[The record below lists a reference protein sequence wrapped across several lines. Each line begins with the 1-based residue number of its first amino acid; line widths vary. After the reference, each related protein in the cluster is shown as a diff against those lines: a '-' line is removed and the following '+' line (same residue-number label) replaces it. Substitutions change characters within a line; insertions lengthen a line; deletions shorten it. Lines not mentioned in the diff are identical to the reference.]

1 MKMRFVAHDALMLYY
16 DESPSQK
23 LLDRIQSNYHALKEI
38 PCLIDIVPSYTTIL
52 LRFDFLRCMPEEF
65 KRQVNL
71 ALAKGR
77 SLNLKPKLHT
87 IYVDYEKG
95 LDLERIARYNR
106 IDTKEV
112 VRIHTQA
119 TYRIYAIGFL
129 EGFAYMGTV
138 DKRIATPRLERP
150 RAQVAPGSVAIAHTQ
165 TAIYPKRSIGG
176 WNIVGHSKLDDFEA
190 FEVGDRVRFVD
201 VRSA

>member
-1 MKMRFVAHDALMLYY
+1 MRMRFVAHDALMLYY
-16 DESPSQK
+16 DELPSQK
-23 LLDRIQSNYHALKEI
+23 LLDRIQSDYHALKEM

-52 LRFDFLRCMPEEF
+52 LRFDFLHSSHEQF
-65 KRQVNL
+65 KEQVRSR
-71 ALAKGR
+71 LAKATSQR
-77 SLNLKPKLHT
+77 CKPKLHT

-95 LDLERIARYNR
+95 LDLERIARFNG
-106 IDTKEV
+106 IDAKEV
-112 VRIHTQA
+112 VHLHTQA

-138 DKRIATPRLERP
+138 DKCIATPRLERP
-150 RAQVAPGSVAIAHTQ
+150 RSDVAAGSVAIAHTQ
-165 TAIYPKRSIGG
+165 TAIYPKQSIGG
-176 WNIVGHSKLDDFEA
+176 WNIIGHSEFDNFEA